1 VLEGV
6 LPSSIGKNIPFC
18 AGSNDRQWLFF
29 GEVQVEEDKVEAAGN
44 DLVEHAHT
52 FEAVAASDSDPDE
65 KAEEWSCWEVLLE
78 ARPD

>member
-6 LPSSIGKNIPFC
+6 LPSSVGKNIPFC
-18 AGSNDRQWLFF
+18 VDSSGRQWLFF
-29 GEVQVEEDKVEAAGN
+29 DEVQVEEDRVEAAGS
-44 DLVEHAHT
+44 DLVEHDHT

-65 KAEEWSCWEVLLE
+65 KAGEWSCWEVLLE